1 MLHYMTTRQAP
12 KLLSTSVT
20 STLKKSGLHCEA
32 GSFNTGGFRA
42 SQVDVWRDGYKRGIE
57 SIVVRFRSGFM
68 MNSPEN
74 ALAKATDALIAK
86 GYSVKVNQFNEL
98 VVTVDSDKDGE

>member
-1 MLHYMTTRQAP
+1 
-12 KLLSTSVT
+12 
-20 STLKKSGLHCEA
+20 
-32 GSFNTGGFRA
+32 
-42 SQVDVWRDGYKRGIE
+42 
-57 SIVVRFRSGFM
+57 

-98 VVTVDSDKDGE
+98 VVTVDSHKDGE